1 MVLLSVVC
9 ALSPFV
15 LCRDIRG
22 MGNVL
27 QDFSVLESAGS
38 TVGYVADN
46 IAIVFLALNYT
57 QSRVTVSVTEMQE
70 RVNTL

>member
-1 MVLLSVVC
+1 MVLLSVVRV
-9 ALSPFV
+9 LSPFV
-15 LCRDIRG
+15 LSRDIRG

-27 QDFSVLESAGS
+27 QYFSVLESAGS

-46 IAIVFLALNYT
+46 IAIVFLALNST
-57 QSRVTVSVTEMQE
+57 RCRVTVSVTEIQE